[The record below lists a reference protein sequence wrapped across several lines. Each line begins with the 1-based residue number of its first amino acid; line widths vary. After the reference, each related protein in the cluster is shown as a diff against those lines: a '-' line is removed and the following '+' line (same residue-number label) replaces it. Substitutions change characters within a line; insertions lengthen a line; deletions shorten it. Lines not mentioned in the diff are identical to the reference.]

1 MTLAWLDDLRY
12 PILNASMA
20 GAAGGRL
27 AGAVSRAGGLGTIG
41 FGPAATA
48 DSVATE
54 CARVGG
60 VGFGAGLM
68 VWAMRDNP
76 DVLSA
81 LLAEHPVVLSLSFG
95 DPAGL
100 VVTSQEAGV
109 SVCSQVGTLAEAER
123 ALDAG
128 VDFLVAR
135 GSEGGGHGRGEVA
148 TLPLL
153 QQLLEFS
160 PVPVL
165 AAGGVATARGVA
177 AVLAAGAVGAWVGT
191 PFIACEESDAGDA
204 VKRAVVEADSADTV
218 YTRAFDIAQRTP
230 WPVEY
235 GGRAL
240 ANQFTDSWADRLP
253 DLQATVDADDALTT
267 SMNEARRMN
276 DLSIA
281 PVYAGQ
287 SVGLV
292 PRTRTAA
299 EVIADLAGYAE
310 FLQAASARFGHSE

>member
-1 MTLAWLDDLRY
+1 MTLAWLHQLRY

-48 DSVATE
+48 ESVATE

-68 VWAMRDNP
+68 VWAVRDNP
-76 DVLSA
+76 EVFAA
-81 LLAEHPVVLSLSFG
+81 LLTERPVVLSLSFG

-100 VVTSQEAGV
+100 VATAQDAGV

-165 AAGGVATARGVA
+165 AAGGIATARGVA

-191 PFIACEESDAGDA
+191 PFIACKESDAGDT
-204 VKRAVVEADSADTV
+204 VKRAVVEADSASTV

-230 WPVEY
+230 WPAEY

-240 ANQFTDSWADRLP
+240 ANDFTDVWADRLP
-253 DLQATVDADDALTT
+253 DLQATVDADDVLTT
-267 SMNEARRMN
+267 SMNEARRTDN
-276 DLSIA
+276 LSIA

-292 PRTRTAA
+292 PRIRSAA
-299 EVIADLAGYAE
+299 EVVSDLSGYAE
-310 FLQAASARFGHSE
+310 FLNAASARFGHIE

>member
-1 MTLAWLDDLRY
+1 MTLAWLQQLRY

-27 AGAVSRAGGLGTIG
+27 AGAVTRAGGLGTIG

-48 DSVATE
+48 ESVASE

-60 VGFGAGLM
+60 VDFGAGLM
-68 VWAMRDNP
+68 VWAVRDNP
-76 DVLSA
+76 EVLAA
-81 LLAEHPVVLSLSFG
+81 LLAERPVVLSLSFG
-95 DPAGL
+95 DPTGL
-100 VVTSQEAGV
+100 VATAQDAEV

-128 VDFLVAR
+128 LDFLVAR

-160 PVPVL
+160 PVPVV
-165 AAGGVATARGVA
+165 AAGGIATARGVA
-177 AVLAAGAVGAWVGT
+177 AVLAAGAAGAWVGT

-204 VKRAVVEADSADTV
+204 AKRAVVEAGSADTI

-240 ANQFTDSWADRLP
+240 ANEFSDTWADRLP
-253 DLQATVDADDALTT
+253 ELQAAVDADDTLTA
-267 SMNEARRMN
+267 SMNAARRTD
-276 DLSIA
+276 DLSLA

-292 PRTRTAA
+292 PRLRTAA
-299 EVIADLAGYAE
+299 EVVSDLAGYAT
-310 FLQAASARFGHSE
+310 FLEAASERFGHIE

>member
-41 FGPAATA
+41 FGPAATSE
-48 DSVATE
+48 SVATE

-68 VWAMRDNP
+68 VWAVRDKP
-76 DVLSA
+76 EVLSA
-81 LLAEHPVVLSLSFG
+81 LLAQSPVVLSLSFG

-100 VVTSQEAGV
+100 VRTAQDSGV

-191 PFIACEESDAGDA
+191 PFIACEESDAGVA

-240 ANQFTDSWADRLP
+240 ANEFTDTWADRLP
-253 DLQATVDADDALTT
+253 DLQAAVDADDALTT
-267 SMNEARRMN
+267 SMNEARRTDN
-276 DLSIA
+276 LSIA

-299 EVIADLAGYAE
+299 EVVSDLAGYAQ
-310 FLQAASARFGHSE
+310 FLEAAAARFGHIE

>member
-1 MTLAWLDDLRY
+1 MSLAWLQQLRY

-27 AGAVSRAGGLGTIG
+27 AGAVTRAGGLGTIG
-41 FGPAATA
+41 FGPAATPQTIA
-48 DSVATE
+48 AE

-68 VWAMRDNP
+68 VWAVRDNP
-76 DVLSA
+76 QVLAA
-81 LLAEHPVVLSLSFG
+81 LLEQRPVVLSLSFG
-95 DPAGL
+95 DPTGLTATAQHAG
-100 VVTSQEAGV
+100 A
-109 SVCSQVGTLAEAER
+109 SVCSQVGTLAEARR

-153 QQLLEFS
+153 QQLLEIS

-165 AAGGVATARGVA
+165 AAGGIATARGVA
-177 AVLAAGAVGAWVGT
+177 AVLAAGAAGAWVGT
-191 PFIACEESDAGDA
+191 PFLACDESDAGDA
-204 VKRAVVEADSADTV
+204 VKRAVVDADSADTV

-230 WPVEY
+230 WPAEY

-240 ANQFTDSWADRLP
+240 ANAFSDTWSDRLP
-253 DLQATVDADDALTT
+253 ELQAAVDQDDALTT
-267 SMNEARRMN
+267 AMNAARRAD
-276 DLSIA
+276 DLSMA

-292 PRTRTAA
+292 PRVRTAA
-299 EVIADLAGYAE
+299 EVVGDLAGYAGLLE
-310 FLQAASARFGHSE
+310 SAAARFGQAE

>member
-1 MTLAWLDDLRY
+1 
-12 PILNASMA
+12 
-20 GAAGGRL
+20 
-27 AGAVSRAGGLGTIG
+27 
-41 FGPAATA
+41 
-48 DSVATE
+48 
-54 CARVGG
+54 
-60 VGFGAGLM
+60 M
-68 VWAMRDNP
+68 VWAVRDHP
-76 DVLSA
+76 DVLAA
-81 LLAEHPVVLSLSFG
+81 LLAQRPVVLSLSFG

-100 VVTSQEAGV
+100 TATARDAGV

-123 ALDAG
+123 ALHAG

-153 QQLLEFS
+153 QQLLEVS

-165 AAGGVATARGVA
+165 AAGGIGTARGVA

-230 WPVEY
+230 WPSEY

-240 ANQFTDSWADRLP
+240 ANEFSDAWADRIP
-253 DLQATVDADDALTT
+253 DLQAAVDADDALTT
-267 SMNEARRMN
+267 SMNAARRSDDVSM
-276 DLSIA
+276 A

-292 PRTRTAA
+292 RGVQTAA
-299 EVIADLAGYAE
+299 EVVAALAGYAE
-310 FLQAASARFGHSE
+310 LLQSASARFGQAE

>member
-1 MTLAWLDDLRY
+1 MTLAWLQQLRY

-41 FGPAATA
+41 FGPAATPA
-48 DSVATE
+48 SIATE

-60 VGFGAGLM
+60 VDFGAGLM
-68 VWAMRDNP
+68 VWAVRDNP
-76 DVLSA
+76 EVLAA
-81 LLAEHPVVLSLSFG
+81 LLAERPVVLSLSFG

-100 VVTSQEAGV
+100 SATAQEAGV
-109 SVCSQVGTLAEAER
+109 SVCTQVGTLPEAER

-153 QQLLEFS
+153 QQLLELS

-165 AAGGVATARGVA
+165 AAGGIATARGVA
-177 AVLAAGAVGAWVGT
+177 AVLAAGAAGAWVGT
-191 PFIACEESDAGDA
+191 PFIACDESDAGDA

-218 YTRAFDIAQRTP
+218 YTRAFDIAQRAP
-230 WPVEY
+230 WPAEY

-240 ANQFTDSWADRLP
+240 ANDFSDTWAHRLP
-253 DLQATVDADDALTT
+253 DLQAAVDADDALTT
-267 SMNEARRMN
+267 SMNAARRMD
-276 DLSIA
+276 DLTIA

-292 PRTRTAA
+292 PRIRTAA
-299 EVIADLAGYAE
+299 EVVSNLAGYTE
-310 FLQAASARFGHSE
+310 LLKSASHRFGQAE

>member
-1 MTLAWLDDLRY
+1 MTLAWLQQLRY

-27 AGAVSRAGGLGTIG
+27 AGAVTRAGGLGTIG
-41 FGPAATA
+41 FGPATTPEV
-48 DSVATE
+48 VAAE

-68 VWAMRDNP
+68 VWAVRDKP
-76 DVLSA
+76 EVLSA
-81 LLAEHPVVLSLSFG
+81 LLAEQPVVLSLSFG
-95 DPAGL
+95 DPVGL
-100 VVTSQEAGV
+100 TATAQEAGV
-109 SVCSQVGTLAEAER
+109 SVCSQVGTRAEAER
-123 ALDAG
+123 ALAAG

-165 AAGGVATARGVA
+165 AAGGIGTARGVA
-177 AVLAAGAVGAWVGT
+177 AVLAAGAAGAWVGT

-204 VKRAVVEADSADTV
+204 VKRAVVEADAADTV
-218 YTRAFDIAQRTP
+218 YTRAFDVAQRTP

-240 ANQFTDSWADRLP
+240 ANAFSDQWADRLP
-253 DLQATVDADDALTT
+253 DLQARVDADDTLTA
-267 SMNEARRMN
+267 SMNAARRSD
-276 DLSIA
+276 DLTIA

-292 PRTRTAA
+292 QRVRTAA
-299 EVIADLAGYAE
+299 DVVSELSRYPE
-310 FLQAASARFGHSE
+310 LLQAASARFGQAE

>member
-1 MTLAWLDDLRY
+1 MTLAWLQQLQY

-27 AGAVSRAGGLGTIG
+27 AGAVTRAGGLGTIG
-41 FGPAATA
+41 FGPGATA
-48 DSVATE
+48 ETVATE

-68 VWAMRDNP
+68 VWAVRDRP
-76 DVLSA
+76 EVFAA
-81 LLAEHPVVLSLSFG
+81 LLEQRPVVLSLSFG
-95 DPAGL
+95 DPTGL
-100 VVTSQEAGV
+100 VASAQEAGAC
-109 SVCSQVGTLAEAER
+109 VCSQVGTLAEAKR

-165 AAGGVATARGVA
+165 AAGGIATARGVA

-204 VKRAVVEADSADTV
+204 VKRAVVGADSADTV

-240 ANQFTDSWADRLP
+240 ANDFSDEWADRLP
-253 DLQATVDADDALTT
+253 DLQAAVEEDDTLTT
-267 SMNEARRMN
+267 AMNQARRTD

-292 PRTRTAA
+292 GRVRTAA
-299 EVIADLAGYAE
+299 EVVADLSGYAQL
-310 FLQAASARFGHSE
+310 LQAATMRFGQSE

>member
-1 MTLAWLDDLRY
+1 MTLAWLDALRF

-41 FGPAATA
+41 FGTAATPE
-48 DSVATE
+48 SVAAE
-54 CARVGG
+54 CARAEGAPFG
-60 VGFGAGLM
+60 VGLM
-68 VWAMRDNP
+68 VWVVRERPELLTA
-76 DVLSA
+76 V
-81 LLAEHPVVLSLSFG
+81 LAERPEVLSLSFG

-100 VVTSQEAGV
+100 VPIAQEAGA
-109 SVCSQVGTLAEAER
+109 SVCSQVGTLAEAEQ
-123 ALDAG
+123 ALAAG

-153 QQLLEFS
+153 QQVLAMS

-165 AAGGVATARGVA
+165 AAGGIGTARGVA

-191 PFIACEESDAGDA
+191 PFVACEESDASAA
-204 VKRAVVEADSADTV
+204 VKRAVVQADSADTV
-218 YTRAFDIAQRTP
+218 YTRAFDIAQGVP
-230 WPVEY
+230 WPKHY

-240 ANQFTDSWADRLP
+240 ANPFSDVWADRIR
-253 DLQATVDADDALTT
+253 DLEALAETDDSLTATMID
-267 SMNEARRMN
+267 ARRHD
-276 DLSIA
+276 DLSMA

-292 PRTRTAA
+292 PRIRTAA
-299 EVIADLAGYAE
+299 EVVGDLSGYAE
-310 FLQAASARFGHSE
+310 HLRSAVGRFGQAE

>member
-1 MTLAWLDDLRY
+1 
-12 PILNASMA
+12 
-20 GAAGGRL
+20 
-27 AGAVSRAGGLGTIG
+27 
-41 FGPAATA
+41 
-48 DSVATE
+48 
-54 CARVGG
+54 
-60 VGFGAGLM
+60 M
-68 VWAMRDNP
+68 VWAVRDKP
-76 DVLSA
+76 EVLSA

-95 DPAGL
+95 DPSGL
-100 VVTSQEAGV
+100 TTTAQDAGV
-109 SVCSQVGTLAEAER
+109 SVCSQVGNLEEAGR

-135 GSEGGGHGRGEVA
+135 GSEGGGHGRGEVS

-165 AAGGVATARGVA
+165 AAGGIATARGVA
-177 AVLAAGAVGAWVGT
+177 AVLAAGAAGAWVGT

-204 VKRAVVEADSADTV
+204 VKRAVVEADATDTV

-230 WPVEY
+230 WPAEY

-240 ANQFTDSWADRLP
+240 ANSFSDEWADRLP
-253 DLQATVDADDALTT
+253 ELQATVDADDTLTT
-267 SMNEARRMN
+267 TMNAARKSD

-292 PRTRTAA
+292 PRVRTAA
-299 EVIADLAGYAE
+299 EVVAELSGYAG
-310 FLQAASARFGHSE
+310 LLTSASARFGQAE